1 MKRLWVNRRFLNKRS
16 WQIAGSVYAVI
27 GLAGLLAN
35 LDDLNFPSLAIGIRV
50 IIGIAILFALW
61 IVILLI
67 CCIYFIRKDKI
78 TVLNVLNNHHVFVQY
93 GDLFSEKIIYGANG
107 MPSAEKRNI
116 VIPVNCCFDTIVDDD
131 LIAARKIHGI
141 ALNNLYGDGIY
152 TQEGL
157 NRYIC
162 ENLQSRG
169 IPFTELTINE
179 KRKGNLKRFPF
190 GTIVEVDVN
199 KNITYFLIALT
210 EFNSDLHATIKK
222 RENYIV
228 TLQRL
233 IEYISTRSQGYPTV
247 MPIIGGGLPEISD
260 SELTM
265 LELMIKLINLNKDKI
280 NCDIHIVVRES
291 GKTDI
296 PIFSL

>member
-1 MKRLWVNRRFLNKRS
+1 M
-16 WQIAGSVYAVI
+16 
-27 GLAGLLAN
+27 
-35 LDDLNFPSLAIGIRV
+35 
-50 IIGIAILFALW
+50 
-61 IVILLI
+61 
-67 CCIYFIRKDKI
+67 
-78 TVLNVLNNHHVFVQY
+78 
-93 GDLFSEKIIYGANG
+93 
-107 MPSAEKRNI
+107 
-116 VIPVNCCFDTIVDDD
+116 
-131 LIAARKIHGI
+131 
-141 ALNNLYGDGIY
+141 
-152 TQEGL
+152 
-157 NRYIC
+157 
-162 ENLQSRG
+162 
-169 IPFTELTINE
+169 
-179 KRKGNLKRFPF
+179 KRFPF
-190 GTIVEVDVN
+190 GTIVRVDVN

-210 EFNSDLHATIKK
+210 EFNSDLHATIK

>member
-27 GLAGLLAN
+27 GLAGMLAN
-35 LDDLNFPSLAIGIRV
+35 LDELIFPSLAIGIRV

-222 RENYIV
+222 KRKLHCYTATIDRVYIYEIP
-228 TLQRL
+228 R
-233 IEYISTRSQGYPTV
+233 ISNGNANHRWWTSRNIRQ
-247 MPIIGGGLPEISD
+247 
-260 SELTM
+260 
-265 LELMIKLINLNKDKI
+265 
-280 NCDIHIVVRES
+280 
-291 GKTDI
+291 
-296 PIFSL
+296 